1 MSVSLED
8 IEEMAYAITLGEKTP
23 PSKWDQEHRDQWKR
37 LFGQINEIKAKGGT
51 VDIPMETPG

>member
-23 PSKWDQEHRDQWKR
+23 PSKWNQEESDAWKE